1 MDNRK
6 DILCRIEEIRSKTIG
21 IDVVWDGLNIV
32 CSKNRTLRQDR

>member
-6 DILCRIEEIRSKTIG
+6 DIQSILDCVCKTIG

-32 CSKNRTLRQDR
+32 CQKNRTLRQDR